1 MKQYDGKTVLKIDNL
16 AFAAGKIYGLIGPSG
31 AGKSTLLRILNLLEP
46 PTGGKIYFKGIVV
59 EGKAKLLLNLR
70 RKMTMVFQHPV
81 LFDTSVY
88 ENVMYG
94 LKVRGVSQREAK
106 RLVEQALED
115 VGLAEFAQRNARSLS
130 GGEAQR
136 IALARAMVL
145 KPEVLLLDEPTS
157 NLDPA
162 NVAVVERSIRRLNEK
177 YGTTVIMVTHNIF
190 QAQRMA
196 EEVLFFYRGRLVEKG
211 PTQQV
216 FHNPEDER
224 TRAFIKGEMVY

>member
-46 PTGGKIYFKGIVV
+46 PTGGKIYFKGIAV
-59 EGKAKLLLNLR
+59 EGKAKHLLNLR

-115 VGLAEFAQRNARSLS
+115 VGLAEFAQRNACSLS

-162 NVAVVERSIRRLNEK
+162 NVAVVERSTRRLNEK
-177 YGTTVIMVTHNIF
+177 HGTTVIMVTHNIF